1 MSVSFR
7 DLARHIHAPPPAA
20 FSLRQQFGL
29 KGARLRFRVRKVPFT
44 ILTYN
49 MALLDGMFY
58 NGTNRGGAIQEL
70 IARIKANP
78 PDVVGLCEVFVNSE
92 RQQIRTGL
100 RHVYA
105 HSHWGPDEG
114 DLHEDGGLLLLSKHP
129 FLSKH
134 ASIYR
139 QCAGFDCM
147 ANKGMLHIR
156 VQPPGSPVPYDIYY
170 THAQD
175 IEPNFDLNIAP
186 DVVPIAPDAGKK
198 ALYSQLLHVAHL
210 YQACSNPHHPK
221 IILGDLNIPGEV
233 PQHYDQ
239 LIQRLAKPVDMW
251 VVAGNA
257 SSSGFT
263 HTRSNNFYEDSE
275 DAPSKDSRL
284 DYVLMKAGQ
293 SFIPILKEIEILK
306 WSRNGR
312 QISDHFGLLARFDQL
327 VEVGVDISGTISAVR
342 TRIKAFRCLDE
353 TSGGGSDQVRFRIR
367 IMDRHG
373 NFAVRSTSKFENVVD
388 GDTRNVTMEFARL
401 NGDPGNS
408 VNIQV
413 SGVELD
419 NLSGDDNLGKSTI
432 SLSRTDLLLKQGSS
446 FTRHMPLL
454 TGDGGE
460 YSLVIEVFAD

>member
-139 QCAGFDCM
+139 QCAGDDCF
-147 ANKGMLHIR
+147 ANKGMLHIQVR
-156 VQPPGSPVPYDIYY
+156 PPDSPVPYDIYY

-175 IEPNFDLNIAP
+175 ITVREVGN
-186 DVVPIAPDAGKK
+186 PDAGKE
-198 ALYSQLLHVAHL
+198 ALYSQLLHMAHM
-210 YQACSNPHHPK
+210 YQACSDPHHPK
-221 IILGDLNIPGEV
+221 IIIGDLNIPGEI

-239 LIQRLAKPVDMW
+239 LIQRLAGPVDMW

-257 SSSGFT
+257 PSTGFT
-263 HTRSNNFYEDSE
+263 NTRDNNFYEDLE

-327 VEVGVDISGTISAVR
+327 VEVGVDISGPISAVQA
-342 TRIKAFRCLDE
+342 RIKAFRCLNE
-353 TSGGGSDQVRFRIR
+353 TSGPGSDQVRFAIK
-367 IMDRHG
+367 IEDNHG
-373 NFAVRSTSKFENVVD
+373 NFAQRSTGSFASVVD
-388 GDTRNVTMEFARL
+388 GETRSVKMEFAKIS
-401 NGDPGNS
+401 GDPGNS
-408 VNIQV
+408 VKILV
-413 SGVELD
+413 SGLELD
-419 NLSGDDNLGKSTI
+419 DLSEDDSLGKRAI
-432 SLSRTDLLLKQGSS
+432 SISRTDLLLKQGSS
-446 FTRHMPLL
+446 FSRYMPLL
-454 TGDGGE
+454 TGGGGE
-460 YSLVIEVFAD
+460 YSLAIEVFVD